1 MEKRLKSRP
10 EKIAAFTGHNEDLL
24 RKGIVLKIKRGD
36 IFASVFNEPSLYMK
50 RDTDENNGIGLYQ
63 CNHEN
68 QDRGGKSDCRVFSNI
83 NIELPVVNSFFQGK

>member
-1 MEKRLKSRP
+1 MFGTFVSPITTK
-10 EKIAAFTGHNEDLL
+10 FQNLL
-24 RKGIVLKIKRGD
+24 RKGIVLNEKRGD